1 MPLDK
6 EENYDKITLLNALM
20 EQSAAVGC
28 QREGMVRA
36 LSRDRSAG
44 HSGAA
49 REDRDGA
56 STVTADDNEGSP
68 SGDHQGGTVEDLLSP
83 LNRVLD
89 GTWFRG
95 VFVGKGRRRK

>member
-6 EENYDKITLLNALM
+6 GENYDKITLLNALM

-36 LSRDRSAG
+36 LSRDRGAG

-49 REDRDGA
+49 RGLIP
-56 STVTADDNEGSP
+56 VTADDNEGSP

-83 LNRVLD
+83 LNRVPD

-95 VFVGKGRRRK
+95 VFVGKGRRRKR

>member
-36 LSRDRSAG
+36 LSRDRGAG

-49 REDRDGA
+49 RDERDG
-56 STVTADDNEGSP
+56 SSP
-68 SGDHQGGTVEDLLSP
+68 
-83 LNRVLD
+83 
-89 GTWFRG
+89 
-95 VFVGKGRRRK
+95 

>member
-6 EENYDKITLLNALM
+6 GENYDKITLLNALM

-36 LSRDRSAG
+36 LSRDRGAG

-49 REDRDGA
+49 RE
-56 STVTADDNEGSP
+56 T
-68 SGDHQGGTVEDLLSP
+68 GTVHPRDQMTEMSLCITL
-83 LNRVLD
+83 
-89 GTWFRG
+89 G
-95 VFVGKGRRRK
+95 

>member
-36 LSRDRSAG
+36 LGRDRGAG

-49 REDRDGA
+49 REDRDG
-56 STVTADDNEGSP
+56 S
-68 SGDHQGGTVEDLLSP
+68 SP
-83 LNRVLD
+83 LLRMTTRGPRLGIIRVVPWK
-89 GTWFRG
+89 TCFRH
-95 VFVGKGRRRK
+95 

>member
-36 LSRDRSAG
+36 LSQDRSAG
-44 HSGAA
+44 HSRAA
-49 REDRDGA
+49 REDRDG
-56 STVTADDNEGSP
+56 S
-68 SGDHQGGTVEDLLSP
+68 SP
-83 LNRVLD
+83 LRWMAMRDPGLEDGVIRVVPWK
-89 GTWFRG
+89 TFFRP
-95 VFVGKGRRRK
+95 